1 MVTGVIRPIGDV
13 LSVDAEGFLINPCHR
28 DLIAPPWSVA
38 VAAVVEAYR
47 SHFGARL
54 HSVYVRGSVAKGTAM
69 LDVSD
74 IDTFA
79 VLHGE
84 PEDADRSW
92 VEVLHPRLAQDF
104 PFQSGVELA
113 MVSLCT
119 VREDTAAWVWPFL
132 IKTQS
137 ICLWG
142 QDLAPTLPGFKPG
155 PALASHALTL
165 ADDLQEFTV
174 HCPEAG
180 EARDGQD
187 WCQWIMKR
195 VVRAGFELT
204 MARERTYTRDLYPC
218 YAAFARHYPE
228 QAPQMRQALQ
238 WAIGPTSDKA
248 TLAQFLDDFG
258 VWMAAES
265 AVVTAR

>member
-1 MVTGVIRPIGDV
+1 LNPILPIGDV
-13 LSVDAEGFLINPCHR
+13 LSVDAEGFLINPCRR
-28 DLIAPPWSVA
+28 DLIAPPWSDA
-38 VAAVVEAYR
+38 VTAVVEAYR
-47 SHFGARL
+47 AHFGARL

-74 IDTFA
+74 IDTFT

-92 VEVLHPRLAQDF
+92 AESLHARLAQDF
-104 PFQSGVELA
+104 PFQTGVELA
-113 MVSLCT
+113 MVSLRT

-137 ICLWG
+137 VCVWG
-142 QDLAPTLPGFKPG
+142 QDLASTLPGFKPG
-155 PALASHALTL
+155 PALAGHALTL
-165 ADDLQEFTV
+165 ASDLQEFRA

-180 EARDGQD
+180 DARDGQD

-195 VVRAGFELT
+195 VVRTGFELT

-228 QAPQMRQALQ
+228 HALQMRQALQ
-238 WAIGPTSDKA
+238 WAIEPIHDKKML
-248 TLAQFLDDFG
+248 TQFLDDFG
-258 VWMAAES
+258 PWLEAELAMVFPS
-265 AVVTAR
+265 R